1 MKRGITSSEIFS
13 TGFHDIFYSQAISL
27 IGGMIA
33 GIVLALY
40 TDKLLL
46 IPGML
51 ILLPGFLEMRGSI
64 SGSFASRI
72 SSGLFVGVIRPQTHH
87 LTKLFKGNIAA
98 SFVLAILVSLLL
110 GIIAFI
116 FNYFTL
122 RVVTLQLIYI
132 PLIAG
137 VIANA
142 IEIPLTLFFTL
153 YFFRKGHDPNNIIG
167 PFITSMVDISS
178 IIALLVAMVIV

>member
-1 MKRGITSSEIFS
+1 MWLSDKN
-13 TGFHDIFYSQAISL
+13 FHDILYSQLFSVA
-27 IGGMIA
+27 A
-33 GIVLALY
+33 GLLAGLALFSY
-40 TDKLLL
+40 KQELFLL
-46 IPGML
+46 PGLL

-132 PLIAG
+132 PLI
-137 VIANA
+137 
-142 IEIPLTLFFTL
+142 
-153 YFFRKGHDPNNIIG
+153 
-167 PFITSMVDISS
+167 
-178 IIALLVAMVIV
+178 